1 MLNINYF
8 RNKKFINNL
17 TANSD
22 TKVNVAGNVKP
33 DIKKWKRKGFY
44 TALISRRYDRMDYV
58 KRL

>member
-33 DIKKWKRKGFY
+33 DIKK
-44 TALISRRYDRMDYV
+44 
-58 KRL
+58 